1 MLSATVVDVGVLGI
15 VSGVEVGC
23 SSMTVGAVVVG
34 AAVAISEVGGTVQLT
49 RKMQMLITINT
60 IFRFITDFTQ
70 AKR

>member
-1 MLSATVVDVGVLGI
+1 
-15 VSGVEVGC
+15 
-23 SSMTVGAVVVG
+23 MTVGAVVVG
-34 AAVAISEVGGTVQLT
+34 AAVAISEVGGAVQLT